1 MGTMRKSTLAGA
13 FIGLIALAVP
23 TAGQAADTTYT
34 PRWPGVHQGGDN
46 YNNISKNQDTG
57 EARIGRL
64 NIGLPSGGLGC
75 LGKGGF
81 VEFEQSTLSHADPI
95 SSVTLSYKD
104 AALTAFS
111 FIKLSVRKG
120 GEGLQASVIRGP
132 LQGEGTVTIDL
143 ENVDGDPISVEG
155 PLDIWFGLEVSSAC
169 PPTPP
174 LELAQATFTSL
185 KVS

>member
-1 MGTMRKSTLAGA
+1 MRKSTLVGA

-23 TAGQAADTTYT
+23 SAGQAADTTYT
-34 PRWPGVHQGGDN
+34 PRWPSVHQGGDQ
-46 YNNISKNQDTG
+46 YNNMSKNQDTG

-81 VEFEQSTLSHADPI
+81 IEFEQSTLSHADPI
-95 SSVTLSYKD
+95 STVTLSYKD

-111 FIKLSVRKG
+111 FIKLSVRQN
-120 GEGLQASVIRGP
+120 GEGLQASVVRGP
-132 LQGEGTVTIDL
+132 LQGDGTVEIALTDV
-143 ENVDGDPISVEG
+143 NGAPISVAG

-174 LELAQATFTSL
+174 LELAQATFTAL
-185 KVS
+185 KVG